1 MCVKK
6 AHDFAKVNGLEV
18 DILQDILHEGITQ
31 NMTPKEKEKILRM
44 KYLGQNLTNIRYRN
58 A

>member
-1 MCVKK
+1 MCVQK

-18 DILQDILHEGITQ
+18 DILQDILFEGITQ
-31 NMTPKEKEKILRM
+31 NLTPEEKAKVLRM
-44 KYLGQNLTNIRYRN
+44 KYLGQNLTNIRYKN